1 MYRKTIP
8 VVLFG
13 LLGLAFAGIASATA
27 ISYPNFNSTAGLTMV
42 GNTATTG
49 SPGVLRIVPANEG
62 QSGAAYSTTP
72 ITLGT
77 SATFSTQFQF
87 RFTAAGGI
95 DPADGITFVLAA
107 SPNGLGGAGGGLGY
121 IGVPNSVAIEFD
133 TYNNGPGDGNSSN
146 HVGIDTGGA
155 LNMLAFSNV
164 YGIQYCDF
172 FSGYTGNGCMSN
184 GHVWT
189 ALITYDGTTQLL
201 NVTLTDPAMGGSF
214 SAISDYMIDIG
225 SLLGTNTAYVGFT
238 GSTGSGW
245 ENEDILN
252 WTFANTATLPPVGV
266 PEPNGLLLLSL
277 GLLGLVGLRSRARL
291 RWR

>member
-1 MYRKTIP
+1 MHRKTVP

-13 LLGLAFAGIASATA
+13 LLGLAFAGIASATV

-49 SPGVLRIVPANEG
+49 SPGVLRIVPANYG

-72 ITLGT
+72 IALG
-77 SATFSTQFQF
+77 SNATFSTQFQF
-87 RFTAAGGI
+87 QFTGAGGI

-133 TYNNGPGDGNSSN
+133 TYNNGSGDGSSSN
-146 HVGIDTGGA
+146 HVAIDSGGVLTDAA
-155 LNMLAFSNV
+155 LANV
-164 YGIQYCDF
+164 YGVRYCDF
-172 FSGYTGNGCMSN
+172 SSGYTGNGCMSN

-189 ALITYDGTTQLL
+189 ALITYDGTAQLL
-201 NVTLTDPAMGGSF
+201 NVTLTDPAMGGAF
-214 SAISDYMIDIG
+214 AAISNLSIDIG

-238 GSTGSGW
+238 GSTGSGF

-252 WTFANTATLPPVGV
+252 WTFANTATLPPIGV

-277 GLLGLVGLRSRARL
+277 GLLALVGLRRRARI
-291 RWR
+291 RRR